1 VISREDTISVSSK
14 LQYSERCSV
23 ACSRGRRLQTPE
35 LWFGLCNQLPKRGAR
50 GRVYGVPPTKPDN
63 GVRLFRARP
72 TRRQR
77 PVTPQQPAHAGM
89 VRQTVTGGTPD
100 EAQPAQQHKT
110 SLRSLAHP
118 RNASKLSILVCL
130 TKKNQMDGPNSVA
143 IWHMQTSPKCSF
155 VHRIAILSTVHVLYS
170 KPIHHRF

>member
-1 VISREDTISVSSK
+1 MISREDTISVSSK

-89 VRQTVTGGTPD
+89 VRRTVTGGTPD
-100 EAQPAQQHKT
+100 EAQPAQDKPLVPYPSPERIKT
-110 SLRSLAHP
+110 LNSCLPNAKTKKKSNGWAEFSCYLAHANKP
-118 RNASKLSILVCL
+118 K
-130 TKKNQMDGPNSVA
+130 
-143 IWHMQTSPKCSF
+143 MQLRTSNRYPEYCA
-155 VHRIAILSTVHVLYS
+155 RPLL
-170 KPIHHRF
+170 

>member
-1 VISREDTISVSSK
+1 MISREDTISVSSK
-14 LQYSERCSV
+14 LQYSDRCKCSV
-23 ACSRGRRLQTPE
+23 QPWPTTPE

-63 GVRLFRARP
+63 GVMLFRARP

-77 PVTPQQPAHAGM
+77 PATPQQPAHAGM
-89 VRQTVTGGTPD
+89 VRRTVTGGTPD
-100 EAQPAQQHKT
+100 EAQPAQDKPLVPYPSPERIKT
-110 SLRSLAHP
+110 LNSCLP
-118 RNASKLSILVCL
+118 NAK